1 MARARAVAPTSREHG
16 PAASGASVGCA
27 ALLILFAQGTL
38 AQTTGPVPALA
49 QTAQGTVEGELAG
62 TVLAFRG
69 IPYAA
74 PPLGELRFRPPRP
87 PHPWSGVRAALD
99 MSPAC
104 PQLIDDDP
112 TENNH
117 AVMSEDCL
125 TLNVWTPHVDA
136 ARRPVMVWIHGGGFT
151 VGSTRNTWYNGQY
164 LAARGDVVVVSI
176 NYRLGAWGF
185 LDLSSFGSSYAGSAN
200 AGLLDQV
207 AALRWVRDNIRQFGG
222 DPANITIFGES
233 AGASS
238 VGDLLSMPETK
249 GLFARVILE
258 SGLPGGR
265 TGSMSNRHRQLTK
278 TFKGLLRVR
287 TPDELARKTMRE
299 ILDAQQRL
307 FATTTDI
314 GTFGPTVDGVVLKER
329 PFAVVAEGRAV
340 QVPIMI
346 GTTMEEM
353 RYFATAEDIGIEQK
367 PRALLLKQL
376 ADTVGAHAVDVLATY
391 QRLYPAWGDTV
402 VQIASDAFLRLPT
415 IQLAEAAS
423 AYQPVYVYLFAYR
436 SNSTY
441 KNFGSAHAMELPFVF
456 GTVDLPE
463 VIAFTGRDP
472 LRHNVA
478 NNVMDSW
485 IAFARSGNPTLPAG
499 PSWPRYDKVTRPTMI
514 LGADLNVENDPLS
527 EQRLVWGANV
537 PTVEQ
542 AWKLLQAN
550 H

>member
-1 MARARAVAPTSREHG
+1 VVRLACT
-16 PAASGASVGCA
+16 
-27 ALLILFAQGTL
+27 ALLVLFAQEAL
-38 AQTTGPVPALA
+38 PQAAGPGPALA
-49 QTAQGTVEGELAG
+49 QTTQGTVEGELAG

-74 PPLGELRFRPPRP
+74 PPVGALRFRPPNP
-87 PHPWSGVRAALD
+87 PHPWAGVRPALD
-99 MSPAC
+99 MGPAC

-125 TLNVWTPHVDA
+125 TLNIWTPHVDA
-136 ARRPVMVWIHGGGFT
+136 GKRPVMVWIHGGGFT

-185 LDLSSFGSSYAGSAN
+185 LDLSSFGSAYAGSAN

-207 AALRWVRDNIRQFGG
+207 AALRWVRDNIRNFGG
-222 DPANITIFGES
+222 DPANVTNFGES
-233 AGASS
+233 AGAAS

-249 GLFARVILE
+249 SLFARAILE

-265 TGSMSNRHRQLTK
+265 TGSMTNRHQHLTR
-278 TFKGLLRVR
+278 TFLELLRVR
-287 TPDELARKTMRE
+287 TTDELANKTMRE
-299 ILDAQQRL
+299 ILDTQQRL
-307 FATTTDI
+307 FVTTTDI
-314 GTFGPTVDGVVLKER
+314 GTFGPSVDGVVLKEK
-329 PFAVVAEGRAV
+329 PFAVVAAGRGA
-340 QVPIMI
+340 QVPVMI
-346 GTTMEEM
+346 GTTTEEM
-353 RYFATAEDIGIEQK
+353 RYFSTAEDIGIEHK
-367 PRALLLKQL
+367 PRALLLSQL
-376 ADTVGAHAVDVLATY
+376 AGTVGARAPEVLATY
-391 QRLYPAWGDTV
+391 QRLYPVWGDTV

-423 AYQPVYVYLFAYR
+423 AYQPVYVYLFTYR
-436 SNSTY
+436 STSTY

-472 LRHNVA
+472 LRHKVV

-485 IAFARSGNPTLPAG
+485 IAFARSGNPTLPTA
-499 PSWPRYDKVTRPTMI
+499 PAWPRYEKLARSTMI
-514 LGADLNVENDPLS
+514 LAADLHVENDPLP
-527 EQRLVWGANV
+527 EQRLVWGSTF

-542 AWKLLQAN
+542 AWKLLQEN

>member
-1 MARARAVAPTSREHG
+1 MAGMHIASCSR
-16 PAASGASVGCA
+16 ASVACA
-27 ALLILFAQGTL
+27 ALLILFAQSTL
-38 AQTTGPVPALA
+38 AQAAGPGPALA
-49 QTAQGTVEGELAG
+49 QTAQGTVQGELAG

-74 PPLGELRFRPPRP
+74 PPVGELRFRPPRP
-87 PHPWSGVRAALD
+87 PRPWSGVRAALD

-125 TLNVWTPHVDA
+125 TLNIWTPHVDA

-185 LDLSSFGSSYAGSAN
+185 LDLSSFGAGYAGSAN

-207 AALRWVRDNIRQFGG
+207 AALRWVRDNIREFGG
-222 DPANITIFGES
+222 DPENITIFGES

-265 TGSMSNRHRQLTK
+265 TGSMSNRHQHLTQ
-278 TFKGLLRVR
+278 TFLDLLKVR
-287 TPDELARKTMRE
+287 TTDELGRKTMRE
-299 ILDAQQRL
+299 LLDAQQRL

-314 GTFGPTVDGVVLKER
+314 GTFGPSVDGVVLKER
-329 PFAVVAEGRAV
+329 PFTVITEGRAA
-340 QVPIMI
+340 QVPVLI

-376 ADTVGAHAVDVLATY
+376 ADTAGAHAADVLATY
-391 QRLYPAWGDTV
+391 QRLYPVWGDTV

-436 SNSTY
+436 STSTY

-472 LRHNVA
+472 QRHKVA
-478 NNVMDSW
+478 NSVMDSW
-485 IAFARSGNPTLPAG
+485 IAFARSGNPALPSGA
-499 PSWPRYDKVTRPTMI
+499 PWPRYDKVTRPTMI
-514 LGADLNVENDPLS
+514 LGADLHVENDPLS
-527 EQRLVWGANV
+527 EQRLVWGGNF

-542 AWKLLQAN
+542 AWKLLQEN